1 MQAHNKLT
9 ALALTMLS
17 FFPVAVTAQTAGS
30 TATYTN
36 PVLNR
41 NFPDPSVIYGRDH
54 YFYAYATD
62 GNGQRTPIFKSRN
75 LVKWRPAGV
84 GFTEATRP
92 KFVNNGAT
100 WAPEVS
106 YINGQYVMYYSL
118 STWGG
123 EWECGIGV
131 ATSSTPNDAFT
142 DRGKLF
148 ISSEIGVQ
156 NSIDPCHFTD
166 VDGKQYLF
174 WGSFRG
180 IYGIEL
186 TDDGLQIK
194 PGAEKFQIAPRNT
207 IEGTMIYLRNGYY
220 YLLGSAGSCCAK
232 EKSTYHVVVA
242 RSRNIHGPYVNKAGR
257 NIMSYPFDIMLQKSS
272 KVYGPG
278 HNSQIITDD
287 NGKYWMLYHGYNSN
301 DVDGGRVLFLDQVR
315 WDSEGWPYI
324 EGGKPS
330 ESALAPVFTTY
341 EATGVQNVNADA
353 ADELTITLG
362 GHNYFQI
369 SAPDGQKFT
378 WIVTDLSGRTVEQG
392 TATNVKDL
400 WINDLSNGIYV
411 VSAMKGGRKVSRKVV
426 KCD

>member
-1 MQAHNKLT
+1 
-9 ALALTMLS
+9 
-17 FFPVAVTAQTAGS
+17 
-30 TATYTN
+30 
-36 PVLNR
+36 
-41 NFPDPSVIYGRDH
+41 
-54 YFYAYATD
+54 
-62 GNGQRTPIFKSRN
+62 
-75 LVKWRPAGV
+75 
-84 GFTEATRP
+84 
-92 KFVNNGAT
+92 
-100 WAPEVS
+100 
-106 YINGQYVMYYSL
+106 
-118 STWGG
+118 
-123 EWECGIGV
+123 
-131 ATSSTPNDAFT
+131 
-142 DRGKLF
+142 
-148 ISSEIGVQ
+148 
-156 NSIDPCHFTD
+156 
-166 VDGKQYLF
+166 
-174 WGSFRG
+174 
-180 IYGIEL
+180 
-186 TDDGLQIK
+186 
-194 PGAEKFQIAPRNT
+194 
-207 IEGTMIYLRNGYY
+207 MIYLRNGYY

-330 ESALAPVFTTY
+330 QSAVAPVFTTY